1 MVGVCICL
9 MAVHL
14 SMFACLSVFLPVTI
28 PIYPSPSLFLSTF
41 LYYFPTHCPST
52 PLFLHTFIH
61 QSFSPLPSL
70 NHKHAFCRV
79 RICNVISYLDF
90 IDAVI
95 AHMWRVT
102 QQSRHPHDLWR
113 LDQLRV
119 ARVRY
124 ADVIQLRRD
133 HFYQSVPRHTALI
146 PRLRAV
152 LWQHQ

>member
-1 MVGVCICL
+1 MYLSNGCSFICL
-9 MAVHL
+9 HVCLFFSQSL
-14 SMFACLSVFLPVTI
+14 SLSL
-28 PIYPSPSLFLSTF
+28 SLSLTFLSTF

-61 QSFSPLPSL
+61 QSFSPLASL